1 MRGHGFGRGSLTAR
15 ERRLDEAGATVSLLG
30 WGIFIVALLFSVML
44 HEFGHFATAKK
55 FGMKVT
61 QYFVGFGTTLW
72 SMKRGETEYGI
83 KALPFG
89 GFVKITGMTSMDEVD
104 PADEPRSFRRHPAWQ
119 RLIVLFAGSF
129 MHFVLA
135 FVLLFLLAAVIGLDN
150 NNTTQLGPVAT
161 CVPANAK
168 AFSAGTC
175 TATDAASPAKAA
187 GLRAGDKV
195 VSFGGKPVSTW
206 TALGNDIRDTP
217 AHRSVPVVILR
228 NGHRQTLHVTLASV
242 SGRSGSYLG
251 IQDTNVFQHYNPVRS
266 VTYAGSMFGQV
277 LTGSAKEIGQLPSA
291 IPHLFA
297 KNRSS
302 TSAGQV
308 TSVVGAGEITGSV
321 VSANVGWQVKVDYVL
336 LIMASLNIF
345 VGAFNLVPLLPL
357 DGGHI
362 AVVIFERLR
371 AWFARLRGRSDPG
384 LVDMTKLVPVSV
396 GVFGILVFFGLIL
409 ILADIV
415 NPIHLT

>member
-1 MRGHGFGRGSLTAR
+1 M
-15 ERRLDEAGATVSLLG
+15 SLLG
-30 WGIFIVALLFSVML
+30 WAIFIVALLFSVML
-44 HEFGHFATAKK
+44 HETGHFVTAKK

-72 SMKRGETEYGI
+72 STRRGETEYGI
-83 KALPFG
+83 KVLPLG

-119 RLIVLFAGSF
+119 RLVVLFAGSF

-135 FVLLFLLAAVIGLDN
+135 FVLLFLLAAAIGLDN
-150 NNTTQLGPVAT
+150 NNTTQLGPVST

-168 AFSAGTC
+168 AFSSGTC
-175 TATDAASPAKAA
+175 TAADAPSPAKQA
-187 GLRAGDKV
+187 GLKAGDKV
-195 VSFGGKPVSTW
+195 VSFDGKPVSSW
-206 TALGNDIRDTP
+206 TALGDGIRDTP
-217 AHRSVPVVILR
+217 AHRTVPVVVIR
-228 NGHRQTLHVTLASV
+228 NGTRMTLHVTLASV

-251 IQDTNVFQHYNPVRS
+251 IQDTNVLQRYNPIRS

-277 LTGSAKEIGQLPSA
+277 LTGSAKEIGSLPSA

-297 KNRSS
+297 KNRAS

-308 TSVVGAGEITGSV
+308 TSVVGAGEITGDV
-321 VSANVGWQVKVDYVL
+321 VSANVGWQVKIDYVL
-336 LIMASLNIF
+336 LIIASLNIF
-345 VGAFNLVPLLPL
+345 VGAFNLLPLLPL

-362 AVVIFERLR
+362 AVVIFERVR

-384 LVDMTKLVPVSV
+384 LVDMTKLVPFST
-396 GVFGILVFFGLIL
+396 GVFAILLFFGLIL
-409 ILADIV
+409 ILADLV
-415 NPIHLT
+415 NPIRLT

>member
-1 MRGHGFGRGSLTAR
+1 M
-15 ERRLDEAGATVSLLG
+15 SLLG
-30 WGIFIVALLFSVML
+30 WVIFIVALLFSVML
-44 HEFGHFATAKK
+44 HETGHFVTAKK

-72 SMKRGETEYGI
+72 STRRGETEYGI
-83 KALPFG
+83 KVLPFG

-135 FVLLFLLAAVIGLDN
+135 FVLLFLLAGVIGLDN
-150 NNTTQLGPVAT
+150 NNTTQLGPVSS
-161 CVPANAK
+161 CVPASAK
-168 AFSAGTC
+168 AFDSGTC
-175 TATDAASPAKAA
+175 TAADAPSPAKAA
-187 GLRAGDKV
+187 GLQAGDKV
-195 VSFGGKPVSTW
+195 VSFDGKPVSTW

-217 AHRSVPVVILR
+217 AHRPVPVVVMR
-228 NGHRQTLHVTLASV
+228 NGHRQTLHVTLAAV

-251 IQDTNVFQHYNPVRS
+251 VEDTNVFQRYNPIRA

-277 LTGSAKEIGQLPSA
+277 LAGSAKEIGQLPSA

-297 KNRSS
+297 KNRAS

-362 AVVIFERLR
+362 AVVIFERVR
-371 AWFARLRGRSDPG
+371 AWFARLRGRADPG

-409 ILADIV
+409 ILADLV